1 MVMPTAD
8 ATLRCGSAMTGTL
21 VRADSATRQACASTM
36 SKSNDTRQRLEPA
49 LRQTETDAD
58 ASLKAAAAATKA
70 LKRFRSV
77 IHDGNLREVAA
88 ALGAVQQT
96 VDALEQQVAA
106 TRARWDFDETSY
118 FASGAYTRELL
129 ETAERMQLAIF
140 EEDDRL
146 YCYPSLVRVL
156 PTERTLLIDRTRE
169 RRLRP
174 SLVVDQLRTLQG
186 RPPRFR
192 PDAFLEALF
201 GAYRVLARRHG
212 SGALARGPVERL
224 MDVYELLTLLPGQS
238 REYSRQEFARDIY
251 LLDRSGV
258 VAARNGSVVSF
269 PASTGTKSSSG
280 VITAITES
288 GQERLYW
295 GISFTRDT

>member
-1 MVMPTAD
+1 
-8 ATLRCGSAMTGTL
+8 MT
-21 VRADSATRQACASTM
+21 
-36 SKSNDTRQRLEPA
+36 KSNATPQRLEAA
-49 LRQTETDAD
+49 LRQTEIDAD

-70 LKRFRSV
+70 LKRFRLA
-77 IHDGNLREVAA
+77 IHDGNLREVEA
-88 ALGAVQQT
+88 ALGAMQQA
-96 VDALEQQVAA
+96 VDALVQQVAA

-118 FASGAYTRELL
+118 FGSGTYTRELL

-156 PTERTLLIDRTRE
+156 PMERTILIDRTRE

-174 SLVVDQLRTLQG
+174 SLVLDHLRMLQE

-212 SGALARGPVERL
+212 SGALGRGPVERL
-224 MDVYELLTLLPGQS
+224 LDVYELLTLLPGQS

-258 VAARNGSVVSF
+258 VVNRNGFIVSF

-280 VITAITES
+280 VITAITET
-288 GQERLYW
+288 GQERRYW
-295 GISFTRDT
+295 GISFTRDA